1 MADNNDNGNP
11 FDKPLNSELQEH
23 QQQLAATI
31 AASPNGNPFDEPL
44 ASEKAEAKAA
54 QAGQVTNDVGNTVIV
69 PKDGESFADTMA
81 RAVKQ
86 SQSTTQDQINRE
98 LATAPKKAAQVL
110 AAAPAIGAG
119 GVTAL
124 AAPGE
129 MYGAAIEHL
138 DQLTKV
144 VKAAK
149 ALGWTSF
156 GLKEAHDIY
165 KMVAGDN
172 KK

>member
-1 MADNNDNGNP
+1 MSDNGNP
-11 FDKPLNSELQEH
+11 FDAPLASEISEH
-23 QQQLAATI
+23 QQAMAATQK
-31 AASPNGNPFDEPL
+31 ASPIGNPFDEPL
-44 ASEKAEAKAA
+44 LSEKLEAQAA
-54 QAGQVTNDVGNTVIV
+54 QAGRVTNDIGNTVIV
-69 PKDGESFADTMA
+69 PKDGENFSDTMA
-81 RAVKQ
+81 RAAQQGKQ
-86 SQSTTQDQINRE
+86 TTQDQINAE
-98 LATAPKKAAQVL
+98 LATAPKKAAQTLV
-110 AAAPAIGAG
+110 AAPTIGAVG
-119 GVTAL
+119 TAAL

-129 MYGAAIEHL
+129 VYDAAINHL

-165 KMVAGDN
+165 KMVAGDG